1 MRRRPILALCFAAV
15 VALWLFAAQPVL
27 AGRMYSVRKGDT
39 YWTLARKFSL
49 TPYALKYAN
58 KQLGN
63 RPLQIGQQIT
73 IPADSSS
80 IPAHKAQVIGPT
92 VCIRS
97 QPAIGARKIGAVGTG
112 EQIWIQAI
120 AGGWCKVK
128 NSAGVS
134 GWMAGDYVSPALD
147 PALARKAV
155 VASAHA
161 QRNNSHRRYAQ
172 RRNYY
177 SRPEPIGDVDTSASD
192 VVKVAYAYRG
202 TRYRYGGTSRGGFDC
217 SGFTRHVYEKNGVRL
232 PHSSRAQA
240 GVGAPVSRGQL
251 KEGDLVFFH
260 TTRRGISHVGIYAGG
275 GKFIHASSHGRGVRV
290 DSLSDGYYN
299 RRFVRARRVK

>member
-15 VALWLFAAQPVL
+15 VILWLFAAQPVL
-27 AGRMYSVRKGDT
+27 AARTYAVRTGDT
-39 YWTLARKFSL
+39 YWSLARKFSL

-58 KQLGN
+58 KHLGN
-63 RPLQIGQQIT
+63 KPLQIGQKIT

-80 IPAHKAQVIGPT
+80 VPAHKAQVIGPT
-92 VCIRS
+92 ICIRS

-112 EQIWIQAI
+112 EQIWIQGI
-120 AGGWCKVK
+120 ARGWCKVK
-128 NSAGVS
+128 TSAGVS

-161 QRNNSHRRYAQ
+161 RRNNSHRRYAQ
-172 RRNYY
+172 RRQY
-177 SRPEPIGDVDTSASD
+177 SSDPEPIGEVDTSTD
-192 VVKVAYAYRG
+192 GVVKVAYAYRG

-217 SGFTRHVYEKNGVRL
+217 SGFTRHVYAKNGVRL

-240 GVGAPVSRGQL
+240 AVGTSVSRGQL

-290 DSLSDGYYN
+290 DNLSDGYYN